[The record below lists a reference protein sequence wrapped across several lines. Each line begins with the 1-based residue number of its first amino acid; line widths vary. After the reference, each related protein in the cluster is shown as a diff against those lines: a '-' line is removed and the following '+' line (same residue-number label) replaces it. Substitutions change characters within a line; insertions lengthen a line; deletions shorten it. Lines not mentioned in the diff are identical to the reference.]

1 MRASLLWSSFL
12 SIVAVSAQNLVQD
25 PSFNIASSGGG
36 WSIYGSSYARYYPG
50 EGIDGSSC
58 FGIASTSEQFDV
70 ASQPVSGLT
79 VGGTYTLSFWL
90 RYRSTAPTSVYVTV
104 GDFFSGE
111 VPSNQITGSWVQHTF
126 TFTSTARTASL
137 TIYGV
142 NLPDWTYVDNVFL
155 GLSGSSYNLVHD
167 PGFEQSNP
175 TSPWGLS
182 GGSTA
187 AIEAGSYDTSATI
200 RPNRILCPFPRKSM
214 GAVALH
220 VLRPHLECSPK
231 PSLALP
237 CLMDGRHSPTRL
249 DPQRTQLPFLS
260 LPTAMATPSMWTTFR
275 SRRTPS

>member
-126 TFTSTARTASL
+126 T
-137 TIYGV
+137 
-142 NLPDWTYVDNVFL
+142 NVFL

-187 AIEAGSYDTSATI
+187 AIEAGSYDTSATSSSTPDVVSQLI
-200 RPNRILCPFPRKSM
+200 RPLDTSKSYTLSFSAKVDGSCLCTPYGRIWNVLQNPHLLCP
-214 GAVALH
+214 V
-220 VLRPHLECSPK
+220 
-231 PSLALP
+231 
-237 CLMDGRHSPTRL
+237 
-249 DPQRTQLPFLS
+249 
-260 LPTAMATPSMWTTFR
+260 
-275 SRRTPS
+275 